1 MTAPTPAKSAEVV
14 VAFAGEGAGTGD
26 LAWGQWEIWAAI
38 EHRGRSIGMGGIM
51 VMPPGTT
58 VDDFVA
64 VLGFA
69 MGRHQ
74 ALRTRFRCDE
84 RGYPIEQIVY
94 DRGEVTLDVYDV
106 PDGADVL
113 AAAEALRAEYA
124 DRQYDYANEW
134 PVRMAMVRQH
144 GVPAYAVVM
153 YLHLVIDGYGL
164 DVLSRDLANLDRTTG
179 TATAPPTG
187 LHPLE
192 QTAAQASPAGQRQ
205 NATALRYWERI
216 LRSLPPQL
224 AAVPVPR
231 PVGPD
236 VPRYQRVSLRS
247 AASFTALSAI
257 CARAGT
263 DSTPVLMAALAVAL
277 ARRSETNPRA
287 IRALFTNRFRPGFA
301 QSVSAVSQ
309 HGILAVDV
317 ADATFDEVVRRV
329 WRGAL
334 GAGMH
339 AYLDPR
345 SLRALIARI
354 GPDRAEGGAEAPEL
368 ECYFND
374 ARLIRPLRDG
384 PPPTEAELGAAL
396 AHTELRR
403 DPWHEM
409 PDGLL
414 YMVLD
419 EDLSGV
425 TDTIAFDIS
434 ADTCYWPPDALEALA
449 RGIEQILVDAVVD
462 PAATVFQVAASATT
476 SSIATCDT
484 ATPPGLDDLQARSFA
499 ND

>member
-1 MTAPTPAKSAEVV
+1 VTDLQAVATAAQGMIVPTLAKSAEVI

-26 LAWGQWEIWAAI
+26 LAWGQWEIWSAI

-51 VMPPGTT
+51 VLPPGTT
-58 VDDFVA
+58 VDDLVA
-64 VLGFA
+64 VLSFA
-69 MGRHQ
+69 VSRHQ
-74 ALRTRFRCDE
+74 SLRTRFRCDE
-84 RGYPIEQIVY
+84 RGYPIEQIVH

-106 PDGADVL
+106 PAGADVL

-153 YLHLVIDGYGL
+153 YLHLVIDGHGL
-164 DVLSRDLANLDRTTG
+164 DALRRDLANLDRTSG

-192 QTAAQASPAGQRQ
+192 QAAAQASPAGRRQ
-205 NATALRYWERI
+205 NTMALRHWERI

-224 AAVPVPR
+224 AALAAPR

-236 VPRYQRVSLRS
+236 VARYQRVSLRS

-257 CARAGT
+257 CARAEV

-277 ARRSETNPRA
+277 ARRSATNPRA
-287 IRALFTNRFRPGFA
+287 IRALFSNRYRPGFA

-309 HGILAVDV
+309 HGLLAVDV

-329 WRGAL
+329 WRGL
-334 GAGMH
+334 VGAGMH

-345 SLRALIARI
+345 SLQALIATI
-354 GPDRAEGGAEAPEL
+354 GQDRAEGRAGAPEL

-374 ARLIRPLRDG
+374 ARLTRPLRPG
-384 PPPTEAELGAAL
+384 PPPTEAELGVAL
-396 AHTELRR
+396 ARTELRR
-403 DPWHEM
+403 ESWHEM

-419 EDLSGV
+419 EDLSGM
-425 TDTIAFDIS
+425 TDTVAFDIC
-434 ADTCYWPPDALEALA
+434 ADAHYWPPDAIEDLA
-449 RGIEQILVDAVVD
+449 RWIEQILVDAVVE
-462 PAATVFQVAASATT
+462 PLATVFQVAANST
-476 SSIATCDT
+476 
-484 ATPPGLDDLQARSFA
+484 R
-499 ND
+499 